1 MIAVRS
7 SPNNLFRGK
16 TKKLVQFSIWTAFG
30 GVSIQFFLCALCI
43 ITIGMFAIAKGE
55 IKIEGGGL
63 IFKPIEIKPSPN
75 GTDYEGVFVLA
86 NNTKKTIEIP
96 LLEMPVG
103 RKIRP
108 ANTIFQTFANGKWT
122 QEESF
127 GGVLAQSHPIE
138 PGTKYEL
145 FVDIM
150 LEELPNPVSA
160 RLGFADQNLWS
171 EAFILNWKKD
181 REEGNFLRSK
191 RLHFQKVK
199 EAFEKAGFKNEIL
212 GDGFCDKFFQEMIV
226 AISSQQKSK
235 LFEPVAERVAVLPRL
250 YLNGEIDA
258 SANYGKQSNQE
269 PLYSL
274 QYSMDPLKFNRAIF
288 DKNKTNIEVISVGK
302 HLVMMLSIR
311 KKLEDEALFE
321 LTISYRGVLSGADS
335 QIKIEA
341 NEAFKRALAVVS
353 RWLK

>member
-7 SPNNLFRGK
+7 KPIFPWNAE
-16 TKKLVQFSIWTAFG
+16 KLVQSSSWTAFG
-30 GVSIQFFLCALCI
+30 GVIIQFFLHALCI
-43 ITIGMFAIAKGE
+43 IAISLFSIAKGE
-55 IKIEGGGL
+55 IKIESGGL

-75 GTDYEGVFVLA
+75 GKDYEGVFVLV

-108 ANTIFQTFANGKWT
+108 ANTSFQTFANGRWT

-127 GGVLAQSHPIE
+127 DGILASRHPIK
-138 PGTKYEL
+138 PGTEYEI

-150 LEELPNPVSA
+150 LEELPKPVTA
-160 RLGFADQNLWS
+160 RLGFTEQNLWS

-191 RLHFQKVK
+191 MLHIQKVK
-199 EAFEKAGFKNEIL
+199 EAFEKGGFKNELL
-212 GDGFCDKFFQEMIV
+212 GDGFCDEFFQEIIV

-235 LFEPVAERVAVLPRL
+235 LFEPVAERVEVLPRL

-274 QYSMDPLKFNRAIF
+274 QYSMDPSKFNRAMF
-288 DKNKTNIEVISVGK
+288 DKYRTNIEVMSVGK
-302 HLVMMLSIR
+302 HLVMMLLIR
-311 KKLEDEALFE
+311 KNPEDEALFD
-321 LTISYRGVLSGADS
+321 LTISYRGVLSGSDS
-335 QIKIEA
+335 QIKSEA
-341 NEAFKRALAVVS
+341 NEVFKRALAVVS